1 MKLDPGFPDHWKTRQ
16 LYNTLGAEAVMA
28 LLRLWGRAQISRE
41 WQHLELTPKK
51 LKAICGFPG
60 DERELWDALTDRDCP
75 WLDQNESGSFSI
87 HGFEEHQ
94 AQVIALWKNGKKGG
108 RPPKSKKENPLNLPH
123 PHPLPLTPHDSH
135 SVSSLKPNGNQMVLS
150 NEAEQNHSAEN
161 SPVMIRIGKFFN
173 RRPNTR
179 WSPAERKSLKK
190 LTPIDSEDIELLER
204 YYLEEIPLSDDYR
217 RRDLETLLNNW
228 TKELDRARSHSATP
242 AIR

>member
-16 LYNTLGAEAVMA
+16 LYNTVGAEAVLA

-60 DERELWDALTDRDCP
+60 DEQELWEALTDRECP
-75 WLDQNESGSFSI
+75 WLDQDEAGTFSI

-94 AQVIALWKNGKKGG
+94 AQVIALWKNGAKGG
-108 RPPKSKKENPLNLPH
+108 RPSKKATPPLTL
-123 PHPLPLTPHDSH
+123 PLPLTPHDSDA
-135 SVSSLKPNGNQMVLS
+135 VSSFKPNGNQMVLL
-150 NEAEQNHSAEN
+150 NDAETNHGGDN
-161 SPVMIRIGKFFN
+161 TPLMIRLGRFFN
-173 RRPNTR
+173 RRPTTR
-179 WSPAERKSLKK
+179 WSPSERKALKK
-190 LTPIDSEDIELLER
+190 LIPIDTEDLELLER
-204 YYLEEIPLSDDYR
+204 YYLEVIPQVEDYR

-228 TKELDRARSHSATP
+228 TKEIDRATSHFAAP